1 MVLSSKQ
8 RKFLES
14 LANDLEPIVRLG
26 KFGVTPTLVQTVD
39 EVLTAHELM
48 KIKILENAK
57 IEKEAAAEE
66 IIQGTGASLIKI
78 IGRVIIL
85 YRPSPDKKERIEF
98 PDAKSEKKTEVS
110 ESSEKKSP
118 DSKSSKPRKKSF
130 SAGKNTRGKPVRKS
144 TTRRSKR

>member
-26 KFGVTPTLVQTVD
+26 KFGVTPTLVQTVS

-57 IEKEAAAEE
+57 IDKEQAAEE

-98 PDAKSEKKTEVS
+98 PDAKSAKKAEAS
-110 ESSEKKSP
+110 ESNEKSP
-118 DSKSSKPRKKSF
+118 DSKGRNPRKKSF
-130 SAGKNTRGKPVRKS
+130 STGKNTRGKPVRKS
-144 TTRRSKR
+144 TTRRSKN